1 MAMRLDI
8 DDRRTVDADFHEA
21 MIFAA
26 AVEQH
31 TPARRADEC

>member
-1 MAMRLDI
+1 MRLDI
-8 DDRRTVDADFHEA
+8 DVTVDAAFDEA

-26 AVEQH
+26 AVEQL